1 MNAFKVRMEMSSPVE
16 VGPEQ
21 TIPQP
26 GKTNLQTPRS
36 AGGNR
41 KLTGTEYRSE
51 TPQLPPSSTTNQVTG
66 LKATG

>member
-1 MNAFKVRMEMSSPVE
+1 MDAFKARMEMSSPVE

-21 TIPQP
+21 TITQP

-36 AGGNR
+36 AGGNW

-51 TPQLPPSSTTNQVTG
+51 TPGSTTDQVTR